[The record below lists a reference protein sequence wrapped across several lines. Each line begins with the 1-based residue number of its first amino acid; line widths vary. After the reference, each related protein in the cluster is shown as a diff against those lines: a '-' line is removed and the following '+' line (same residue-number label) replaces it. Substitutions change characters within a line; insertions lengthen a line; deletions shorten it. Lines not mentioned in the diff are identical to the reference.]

1 MNIKLEELQSGKRK
15 SKIWSFLNEVKV
27 FFLLFVIVSMW
38 MLVFTNLDL
47 FSSRFLEKFSSE
59 VKQTLHLN
67 KNDVYQDQEIKNNV
81 LQETGLQT
89 EESLSGVDSQSME
102 ELLKSKLSDYD
113 FNFNTLP
120 PVNKLII
127 PSIALD
133 VTIVDSKFKEIKDFT
148 NWNFDLE
155 LQSWV
160 VKYPTTPNPWED
172 WNSLIFWHTSQ
183 ERWKKNVYWTVFKD
197 IPRLTTWN
205 RIQVIWNG
213 NMYEYEV
220 IWKIV
225 VYPNQVNKEYLK
237 YQTAGGKFLTLMGCY
252 PLGTDKKR
260 MMIFSKLVE

>member
-1 MNIKLEELQSGKRK
+1 M
-15 SKIWSFLNEVKV
+15 

-47 FSSRFLEKFSSE
+47 FSSRFLENFSSE
-59 VKQTLHLN
+59 VKQTLHLS
-67 KNDVYQDQEIKNNV
+67 KDDVYQDQEIKTNV
-81 LQETGLQT
+81 LQETGFQT
-89 EESLSGVDSQSME
+89 EESLSGEDSQSME
-102 ELLKSKLSDYD
+102 DLLKSKLSDYD

-120 PVNKLII
+120 PVNKLVI

-133 VTIVDSKFKEIKDFT
+133 VSIVDSKFKEIKDFT

-205 RIQVIWNG
+205 RIQVVWNG

-237 YQTAGGKFLTLMGCY
+237 YQTAGGKFLTLMWCY